1 MDLGEFKD
9 SYTSVLEAF
18 VETQLE
24 QHLAAAAELG
34 RKMVAAG
41 VPPEDVAEVHEDA
54 VRRLEH
60 KFADRPLLDYAGRIS
75 APLAEVLMAY
85 GLAFRNKV
93 ESLTVLHEE
102 LCRSESRYRS
112 IFELAGNL
120 IISVTRGGTIVDCN
134 ARVTP
139 LLGYGR
145 DELVGRPIS
154 VILCP
159 EDAAAVPEIVETV
172 TCNGYSHDR
181 ECAFLA
187 KDGSRVDAS
196 VSIASLRDERGECTG
211 AICIVTDMTT
221 RKQTERERD
230 ALLRLHKSTMDAVP
244 SSLLVLDAELKVVVA
259 NRQFLEVH
267 EVREADVVGRHVK
280 DVISEL
286 LSSVPSL
293 LAGIERVAGQHRDR
307 YEVTGVKY
315 SSPRDETRYV
325 DVRICAAGL
334 EPSQDGER
342 ESRLLVVIDD
352 VTERCVLEEERDR
365 LDRLDSIGR
374 LTGGIAH
381 DFNNLIT
388 GITGYAQLL
397 LGQLAHNPKMSRD
410 VQQIRELADRA
421 AHLTRQLLAFSRRQ
435 TLRPVVLNINDL
447 VENISKMLRR
457 IIGEDIRFEFVPDGN
472 LGNVR
477 ADATQIEQVIMN
489 LAVNA
494 RDAMPDG
501 GTLTIET
508 ANVVLDREYA
518 ESRPGVKPGRYVMLA
533 VTDTGCGMD
542 SATQKRIFEP
552 FYTTK
557 AQQEGTGLGLSTVY
571 GIVKQHGGNIWVYS
585 EPGEGTVFKVYLPLV
600 SAAVEAGVESA
611 ELEAKL
617 PAGTETVLVVEDEDG
632 VRTIIERTLGECGYT
647 VLTAANPEQAERVYA
662 EHIDEVDLLLTDVV
676 LPDMRGP
683 ALYDR
688 LAADDPSLKV
698 LYCSGYTDTGIVMNG
713 VLSGSAP
720 FLQKPFTPAGLA
732 EKVREVLD
740 METGQRTEHTGGV
753 SGDGEPDKTSWCSVT

>member
-9 SYTSVLEAF
+9 SYASALEAF

-24 QHLAAAAELG
+24 EHLAAAAELG

-41 VPPEDVAEVHEDA
+41 VPPEDVAEVHEAA
-54 VRRLEH
+54 VSRLEH
-60 KFADRPLLDYAGRIS
+60 MFPDRPLLDYAGRIS

-85 GLAFRNKV
+85 GLAFREKV
-93 ESLTVLHEE
+93 ENLAVLHEE
-102 LCRSESRYRS
+102 LRRSELRYRS

-120 IISVTRGGTIVDCN
+120 MIGVTGDGTIVDCN

-145 DELVGRPIS
+145 DELVGRPMS

-181 ECAFLA
+181 ECTLLA
-187 KDGSRVDAS
+187 KDGSRVE
-196 VSIASLRDERGECTG
+196 ASLSVAALTYEHGECAG
-211 AICIVTDMTT
+211 AICIVTDMTA
-221 RKQTERERD
+221 RNRAKRERN
-230 ALLRLHKSTMDAVP
+230 ALLRLHKSTMNAIP
-244 SSLLVLDAELKVVVA
+244 SWLLVLDAGLNVTMV
-259 NRQFLEVH
+259 NREFLEQQ
-267 EVREADVVGRHVK
+267 EVRESEVVGRHVE

-293 LAGIERVAGQHRDR
+293 LEGIERVAEQHRDR

-315 SSPRDETRYV
+315 SSPRGEPRYA

-342 ESRLLVVIDD
+342 ESRLLVIIDD
-352 VTERCVLEEERDR
+352 VTERWVLEEERNQ

-374 LTGGIAH
+374 LAGGIAH
-381 DFNNLIT
+381 DFNNLLT
-388 GITGYAQLL
+388 GITGY
-397 LGQLAHNPKMSRD
+397 
-410 VQQIRELADRA
+410 A

-457 IIGEDIRFEFVPDGN
+457 IIGEDIRFEFVPGEN

-477 ADATQIEQVIMN
+477 ADASQIEQVIMN

-494 RDAMPDG
+494 RDAMPNG
-501 GTLTIET
+501 GSLTVET

-518 ESRPGVKPGRYVMLA
+518 ENRVGVKPGRYVMLA
-533 VTDTGCGMD
+533 ATDTGCGMD

-585 EPGEGTVFKVYLPLV
+585 EPGEGTTFKVYLPLV
-600 SAAVEAGVESA
+600 SATVETGMESA
-611 ELEAKL
+611 ELEAEL

-647 VLTAANPEQAERVYA
+647 VLTAANPEQAERVYS
-662 EHIDEVDLLLTDVV
+662 EHIDEIDLLLTDVV

-688 LAADDPSLKV
+688 LAAADPSLKV
-698 LYCSGYTDTGIVMNG
+698 LYCSGYTNTGIVMNG
-713 VLSGSAP
+713 ALSGSEP

-732 EKVREVLD
+732 KKVREVLD

-753 SGDGEPDKTSWCSVT
+753 SRDGEPDKTS